1 MIMLRTSMLES
12 QWHLIES
19 LSGRGIELA
28 LYYSMAH
35 RASGFHFQAEL
46 LVAVPISQ

>member
-1 MIMLRTSMLES
+1 MIMLSSSMLVS
-12 QWHLIES
+12 QWHMSKS